1 MTIICENCHS
11 ENVGRDSICIYCCQ
25 TLRRSRWERIRAT
38 HRDPQAA
45 IREVETL
52 AEAGGL
58 LPRAAAMLTCP
69 GCLGT
74 NGDWAST
81 CIYCG
86 RTIKTRLW
94 RRALAVSGVWWR
106 NGRRIIGSYRISP
119 AQQEYVESR
128 QNQLRIL
135 IPSMWRL

>member
-1 MTIICENCHS
+1 MIICDNCQS
-11 ENVGRDSICIYCCQ
+11 ESVGRDSICIYCCQ
-25 TLRRSRWERIRAT
+25 TLRRSWWERTKVA
-38 HRDPQAA
+38 HPGLQAGSMKA
-45 IREVETL
+45 ESLVEADVPL
-52 AEAGGL
+52 SC
-58 LPRAAAMLTCP
+58 AAVMLTCP
-69 GCLGT
+69 SCLGT

-86 RTIKTRLW
+86 QTIKTSLW

-106 NGRRIIGSYRISP
+106 NGRRIIRSYKISP
-119 AQQEYVESR
+119 AQQEYVEAR